1 MKSKGGHDKNATVI
15 DGPHGP
21 YQAALTCWESG
32 DHNGTLAL
40 LTPLAKAQ
48 HTSASVLLIARAL
61 MRDNRTRDA
70 RLWLANRA
78 LHRRNSDSEA
88 THLML
93 LGVVDAREGSFDA
106 AQALFQRARSCKPS
120 QSVRAELEYERTFA
134 YFLAGS
140 NDQAW
145 EGLRA
150 IRSSDGI
157 SYARSLGLRGWLN
170 CARDDYPAAHTVFE
184 EALEALDEGL
194 SRDGHLRAP
203 IVAGLAM
210 TTAELCHGQP
220 ERLVTEAAKVRWNA
234 SLLPEHAQTLY
245 HIGLAY
251 RRDGFSDE
259 AMRTFLGVADLAPSM
274 GWAVI
279 ALAQCAALTFELGEL
294 VSTRGFLLWARRV
307 ADDIEWDAVGD
318 EQQLALLM
326 VAEILARVDDGLTAK
341 QYLDTY
347 RRCSDKRTSRVTA
360 NALWQHARLTIYL
373 QHIEA
378 LIGAALGDARDARVR
393 LGRVHRAWL
402 RIGHRWRARE
412 TLTDINRIDPKR
424 ARDQFLSAS
433 DESHRLPFASEHSHS
448 ALSRRVTRGRREHLA
463 LRYDLDSRMANIL
476 NLVVQ
481 GQNNKDI
488 AAAVSLSERTVKNKV
503 CQLYRVVGVTQP
515 AGQMSRAE
523 LIVKCT
529 AAVSDS

>member
-1 MKSKGGHDKNATVI
+1 
-15 DGPHGP
+15 
-21 YQAALTCWESG
+21 
-32 DHNGTLAL
+32 
-40 LTPLAKAQ
+40 
-48 HTSASVLLIARAL
+48 
-61 MRDNRTRDA
+61 
-70 RLWLANRA
+70 
-78 LHRRNSDSEA
+78 
-88 THLML
+88 ML
-93 LGVVDAREGSFDA
+93 LGVVEAREGSFDA

-120 QSVRAELEYERTFA
+120 QSVRAELDYERTLA
-134 YFLAGS
+134 CHLAGS

-150 IRSSDGI
+150 IRPSDGI

-170 CARDDYPAAHTVFE
+170 CARDDYHSAHTAFGD
-184 EALEALDEGL
+184 ALEALDESL

-203 IVAGLAM
+203 LVAGLAM
-210 TTAELCHGQP
+210 TTAELGHGQTD
-220 ERLVTEAAKVRWNA
+220 RLVAEAAKVHWNA

-251 RRDGFSDE
+251 RRNGSPDE
-259 AMRTFLGVADLAPSM
+259 AMRTFLSAAGLAPSM

-294 VSTRGFLLWARRV
+294 VSSRGFLLWARRV
-307 ADDIEWDAVGD
+307 ADDIEWDAVGA
-318 EQQLALLM
+318 EQRLALLM
-326 VAEILARVDDGLTAK
+326 VAEILARVNDGVAAT
-341 QYLDTY
+341 QYFDTY
-347 RRCSDKRTSRVTA
+347 RHCLATRASCATTD
-360 NALWQHARLTIYL
+360 ALCQHARLSIYL

-378 LIGAALGDARDARVR
+378 LIGAALGDARDARVS

-424 ARDQFLSAS
+424 ARDQFLTAS
-433 DESHRLPFASEHSHS
+433 DESHGRAFPAEHSHA
-448 ALSRRVTRGRREHLA
+448 ALNRKITRGRREHLA

-481 GQNNKDI
+481 GQSNKAI

-529 AAVSDS
+529 ASVSDS